1 MLQEYR
7 PMREF
12 YKGIAKADDDSVG
25 LVFIHDNMLEALSE
39 CTQLFCDGTFDVC
52 ISNFIYFYHIDV
64 FYSGVLPRYSVRV
77 CTGTSL
83 PPLCENALTLIPD
96 DCHDQINIILS
107 ALRERSHMVD
117 MHCMNRFWYH
127 FYRE

>member
-12 YKGIAKADDDSVG
+12 YKGIVKADDDSVG
-25 LVFIHDNMLEALSE
+25 LVFIHESISEALSE

-64 FYSGVLPRYSVRV
+64 FFLFWCFNSYTLYGYIREHPYHLCVRM
-77 CTGTSL
+77 L
-83 PPLCENALTLIPD
+83 
-96 DCHDQINIILS
+96 
-107 ALRERSHMVD
+107 
-117 MHCMNRFWYH
+117 
-127 FYRE
+127 